1 MDVRTGIW
9 NAHIQ
14 CMSVARKQVR
24 ERTMY
29 NDVHRYLVSAIKTV
43 PWMEDATVAT
53 AGQGKRWG

>member
-1 MDVRTGIW
+1 
-9 NAHIQ
+9 
-14 CMSVARKQVR
+14 MSVARKQVR